1 MDIKTFKERMDK
13 ASPLEVPYLLMELE
27 QYDCETAIGLLDK
40 IHREFDRED
49 MMNNVLNP
57 VTTTIIDSLLML
69 PVFKGFTRKLGL
81 SANRIIVECQTFNYD
96 GSILYLQPDSFVE
109 KSNQESINESWGESH
124 RPVYDR
130 SRYENASTMGR
141 YKKKVVEKSGGRKNL
156 QDEYTGDNNIT
167 EKKNN
172 PDFRRNDPKNDYN
185 AETDHIV
192 PLKRIFDQI
201 QNNMGLSD
209 RDIENIANSDE
220 NLAVTARRINNPK
233 RDLTNSEFIKLQD
246 ELKAEGKPYVELS
259 VAQRENMIRMERDAQ
274 SKIEEGINHTVIK
287 NLIGQGIADRN
298 ARKAAIERKEK
309 ELGRKLTEQERHD
322 VDKHLGREKAY
333 GIHKENI
340 KSSGKQTLMY
350 ALGSTILFLIKPIY
364 YELKDSFINGFTEG
378 VRATSFKEAFSIRFG
393 RVKDYV
399 WNQLKDIKHLIGS
412 AMDMIKNLLSSIIEG
427 MIGMFVGIF
436 KKAFRIVKECIKIF
450 VQSYSVL
457 FGSASTTSTTA
468 EKGDAILKI
477 FGSSATALCGIWIDS
492 MLENLQ
498 FIPEEFRGIIS
509 TFLSGLASI
518 LIFYLLDKADLFNV
532 KAERRNRRIKEIFD
546 ERVKDIREAT
556 DSMNETVIAALK
568 AHAIESR
575 KILSRFSD
583 AFGSGDYELAN
594 EETMAYANFM
604 NIELGYTSINEFK
617 NKQLKGTVNWDM

>member
-1 MDIKTFKERMDK
+1 MDINTFQDRISK

-27 QYDCETAIGLLDK
+27 QYDRETAIDLFDK
-40 IHREFDRED
+40 INREFDRED
-49 MMNNVLNP
+49 ILNSVLTP

-81 SANRIIVECQTFNYD
+81 SANRIMVECQTFNYD

-109 KSNQESINESWGESH
+109 KSNQDSINKAWAESH
-124 RPVYDR
+124 RSEYDR
-130 SRYENASTMGR
+130 SKYENTSKMGR
-141 YKKKVVEKSGGRKNL
+141 YKKKVVEKAGGKKNL
-156 QDEYTGDNNIT
+156 TDEYTGENNIT

-172 PDFRRNDPKNDYN
+172 PDYRRNDPKNDYN

-192 PLKRIFDQI
+192 PLKRIFDQV

-233 RDLTNSEFIKLQD
+233 RDLSNSEFIKLQD

-259 VAQRENMIRMERDAQ
+259 ASQRENMIRMEREAQ
-274 SKIEEGINHTVIK
+274 SKIEEGINHTVVK
-287 NLIGQGIADRN
+287 NLVGKGEADRN
-298 ARKAAIERKEK
+298 ERKAAIQRKE
-309 ELGRKLTEQERHD
+309 EEHGRKLTEQERLD
-322 VDKHLGREKAY
+322 VDKRLGREKAY

-350 ALGSTILFLIKPIY
+350 ALGSSILFLIKPIY
-364 YELKDSFINGFTEG
+364 YELKDTFIHGFMEG
-378 VRATSFKEAFSIRFG
+378 VGADSYKEALSIRFG

-399 WNQLKDIKHLIGS
+399 WKQLTDIKHVLGS
-412 AMDMIKNLLSSIIEG
+412 AMDMIKNLLSSILEG
-427 MIGMFVGIF
+427 IIGMFVGIF

-457 FGSASTTSTTA
+457 FGNDSKNSSPA

-477 FGSSATALCGIWIDS
+477 FGASASALCGIWIDS
-492 MLENLQ
+492 ILEKYITLL
-498 FIPEEFRGIIS
+498 PEPLHNFTSVIS
-509 TFLSGLASI
+509 TFLSGLASM

-532 KAERRNRRIKEIFD
+532 KAERRNQRIKEIFD
-546 ERVKDIREAT
+546 ERIKDIREAT
-556 DSMNETVIAALK
+556 EAMNESVVAALK
-568 AHAIESR
+568 AHALESR
-575 KILSRFSD
+575 KILNRFSD
-583 AFGSGDYELAN
+583 AFNSGNYELAN
-594 EETMAYANFM
+594 KETIAYAKFM
-604 NIELGYTSINEFK
+604 NIELVPTNEFIK
-617 NKQLKGTVNWDM
+617 KLSNGSKL

>member
-40 IHREFDRED
+40 INREFDRED

-192 PLKRIFDQI
+192 PLKRIFDQV

-298 ARKAAIERKEK
+298 ARKAAIVRKEK

-457 FGSASTTSTTA
+457 FGSASKTSTTA

-477 FGSSATALCGIWIDS
+477 FGASATALCGIWIDS

-509 TFLSGLASI
+509 TFLSGLASV

-575 KILSRFSD
+575 TILSRFSD

-617 NKQLKGTVNWDM
+617 NKQLKGIVNWDM